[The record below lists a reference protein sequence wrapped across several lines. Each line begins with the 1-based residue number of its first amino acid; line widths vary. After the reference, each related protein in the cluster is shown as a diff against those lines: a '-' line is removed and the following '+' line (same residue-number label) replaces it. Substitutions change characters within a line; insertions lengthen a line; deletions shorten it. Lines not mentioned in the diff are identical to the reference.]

1 MAKFQ
6 TRQNGSWLGQ
16 PAPRRGPFP
25 QAYPGK
31 GKPLKAA
38 KNNPGVLQR
47 YVTYDTLQTGELQLF
62 PFCPELMISNSRRK
76 ALQ

>member
-1 MAKFQ
+1 VAD
-6 TRQNGSWLGQ
+6 
-16 PAPRRGPFP
+16 FP

-62 PFCPELMISNSRRK
+62 PFCPELMIF
-76 ALQ
+76 